1 MKAALI
7 TEEQIKAIE
16 DALET
21 GEPLNDALYE
31 NALAIVKQLKVSDP
45 AVWRYMPSTF
55 MSGFVLTDDPSR
67 VDVVKRFGDKFI
79 LEGLYSMVQS

>member
-21 GEPLNDALYE
+21 MCKSDSGWLDGID
-31 NALAIVKQLKVSDP
+31 ALAIVKSLKVQEPVAWTNKTANYFELSDQ
-45 AVWRYMPSTF
+45 STVYG
-55 MSGFVLTDDPSR
+55 SHTIP
-67 VDVVKRFGDKFI
+67 
-79 LEGLYSMVQS
+79 LYAGEQP